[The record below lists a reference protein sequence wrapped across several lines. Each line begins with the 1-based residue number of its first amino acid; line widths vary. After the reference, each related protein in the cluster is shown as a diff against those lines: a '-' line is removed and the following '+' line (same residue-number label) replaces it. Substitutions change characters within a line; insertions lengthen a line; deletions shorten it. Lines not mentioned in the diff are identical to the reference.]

1 MKDSTD
7 VQHLF
12 CSMIHVNLDAAFWQ
26 KSNIGKEAIA
36 FAMTSFP
43 VINWNYGL
51 DETSVRTGGS
61 VSHAGD
67 NNTCR
72 RTAGVYHLTVAD
84 VDGNMPDPAAVAIE
98 ESPVGINT
106 RVALSRCGQHAQTS
120 RHQGCPS
127 VRSFHRCSN

>member
-98 ESPVGINT
+98 EQIT
-106 RVALSRCGQHAQTS
+106 RLQAVAADCGAVARLCRRT
-120 RHQGCPS
+120 
-127 VRSFHRCSN
+127 VRKGDPEVSKY